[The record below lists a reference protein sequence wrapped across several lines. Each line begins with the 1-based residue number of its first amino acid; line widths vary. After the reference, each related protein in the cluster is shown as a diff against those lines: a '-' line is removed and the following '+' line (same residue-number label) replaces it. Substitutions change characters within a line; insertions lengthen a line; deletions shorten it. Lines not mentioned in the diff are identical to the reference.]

1 MNEKGKG
8 LWANIHDKR
17 KKGKKPAR
25 KGSKAYNKAKA
36 AADKLNNEELNH
48 IKTLESFVGEA
59 RAYKLKASE
68 FGQNTMS
75 APYAVKGENGTW
87 RVHSTYAI
95 DQVSGND
102 NKEERDVVF
111 FEVFPYSNN
120 IVIKIGGI
128 HNIGKTNASTY
139 GTNFATTVEEFKEDP
154 SGIAEEASKFLTD
167 ADHLKWLNKNAKS
180 EGQKIKWAMK
190 DDYSSVIEDLVNR
203 ALGIKESVNE
213 AVYIPSN
220 IEEFAKRRGALPLVK
235 KIARWAEKN
244 DKQIVGGTA
253 IGKNYD
259 TLILDLRHHGGEIR
273 VNLNTDKV
281 TLNDMSIKDPRSFKK
296 ALKESVINENTYLDA
311 SNEFVKELEKSKILA
326 NNINVVVGP
335 SQWGKPGE
343 LRFRDHV
350 TLRAVGIETEL
361 YVIPRGSFTD
371 FELYT
376 DTGYESG
383 REIKVG
389 DAKTIIKAMKRYVN
403 KMNESVINEAEK
415 YDLNFKIGDTVD
427 LLDDTWEIIST
438 MKPNKKFKDP
448 FTFQGEDMEQVP
460 VYPPSTNKKAEG
472 YKIVTVDGSPQYGFL
487 YQYTGTNGK
496 LYTKLAIVGVNE
508 SVNEGMDDVV
518 FVIDDG
524 NLDNKFLMTR
534 SLSRNLD
541 YQHDSG
547 DQYYVLPKRDFDR
560 LEDYADSHGYDT
572 DSIYVIDESEELNEF
587 HAGTEIGKWLADNG
601 VPLWAAISLIVGLY
615 VVPVV
620 SIFGS
625 NIFGL
630 NANSWKDLY
639 NDWKANRDF
648 RKLDAN
654 KVTELAEEFRKNIDS
669 LPGNKAKYFKSLIR
683 KLEKSVGSD
692 GEVDKRAAD
701 DVKTNIENYVKKNE
715 SVNEAKVKL
724 PKKIV
729 NHKDIPTWAGWV
741 AQHSDGEWTWYESY
755 PNVVNFK
762 DGGGAWKQEESEGSQ
777 IYTGVKTDPKNWK
790 EGPYRVRYDGDIVME
805 SVNEDN
811 RKHALLRVEPRNYE
825 AMIDK
830 LQDMNINHRRES
842 DTVIKIYTDRISSK
856 ALYDLTHDVYVD
868 KFVLKESVNEQHKT
882 VAIEDSILQG
892 IAEYL
897 ETTKGKL
904 FKVINYDKR
913 AAKDLSELAKH
924 LKPILDNWDE
934 YGKVEEKLTQTFGD
948 YLKDLGERLHDGR
961 MAALGTYVGGRDTLA
976 NRQTALHNLNL
987 FSNYI
992 KSLLKEYGKDKT
1004 KLTFMK
1010 ESRNVMTL
1018 ESFLNEELPTQEIDP
1033 NKFQNP
1039 YKSDKN
1045 FFKKGYKDDNVMDDV
1060 VKTRPVK
1067 IQASQLKPSQDAVY
1081 LGKAL
1086 GMAIGG
1092 VEGGNLEAVI
1102 SQDNRILDG
1111 HHRWAATIFNN
1122 PKARVGGVQAE
1133 LKIGDL
1139 VPVLRQAGDA
1149 LGNKRGLPPK
1159 GGDQNIFKATLDDV
1173 KDAIYDGKY
1182 MNPQFYNKD
1191 KAIAWFEEQG
1201 EKKIQSALNLL
1212 QRVGPPGG
1220 APPRADM
1227 PKIEPEQVQQVAKKL
1242 QGGAI
1247 DVRAPYVKE
1256 ELSHLT
1262 SLESFIDEKKPGPDP
1277 YMTNLS
1283 KDDEEDKEE
1292 QMKKQAAMD
1301 DDDPNAYK
1309 DMPGDKEARE
1319 KGDMEKSKH
1328 TSAYHKK
1335 FKKVKSLE
1343 EYSDNWAVIKEGYD
1357 VEAVAQNV
1365 VVALDTA
1372 AQFFPRYNPAEAE
1385 AEVKDV
1391 LKKYRKLQGKSIEK
1405 AAKDIRNSLEDRG
1418 LLSNDILQ
1426 MDVEIIIMDNLN
1438 ESNIHEN
1445 LNKSDVAYQ
1454 LAMDYSG
1461 NSKPKIVKLNKK
1473 EIHVKYGYKIPPE
1486 EPIKSILKIHPDI
1499 ELTHAGWSNTPS
1511 GGGIHKF
1518 KINESVVNE
1527 EKDQTNDKSKI
1538 DGEGIE
1544 TGLEKKAD
1552 ETGVPIGILRVIMRR
1567 GMAAWKSGHRPG
1579 TNSTQWGYARVNS
1592 FLTKGDGTWGK
1603 ADKDM
1608 AKEVR
1613 DGGHDKKL

>member
-1 MNEKGKG
+1 MEKDSILEEINEMRFTSAGVKELLSAFYTNWDRIGKAVKKELYFGDFKELMNFLKGGDQEEQDQLRDWIQDKG
-8 LWANIHDKR
+8 IQVMAF
-17 KKGKKPAR
+17 
-25 KGSKAYNKAKA
+25 
-36 AADKLNNEELNH
+36 
-48 IKTLESFVGEA
+48 ESLVNEA

-95 DQVSGND
+95 DQVSGN
-102 NKEERDVVF
+102 NNTEERDVVF

-128 HNIGKTNASTY
+128 HNIGRTNASTY
-139 GTNFATTVEEFKEDP
+139 GTNFATTVEEFEKDP
-154 SGIAEEASKFLTD
+154 TGIAKEASDFLTD
-167 ADHLKWLNKNAKS
+167 ANHLKWLNKNAKS
-180 EGQKIKWAMK
+180 EGQKIKWALK
-190 DDYSSVIEDLVNR
+190 DDYSPVIEDLVNR
-203 ALGIKESVNE
+203 ALGI
-213 AVYIPSN
+213 
-220 IEEFAKRRGALPLVK
+220 
-235 KIARWAEKN
+235 
-244 DKQIVGGTA
+244 
-253 IGKNYD
+253 
-259 TLILDLRHHGGEIR
+259 
-273 VNLNTDKV
+273 
-281 TLNDMSIKDPRSFKK
+281 
-296 ALKESVINENTYLDA
+296 KESVINENTYLDA

-326 NNINVVVGP
+326 DNIEVVVGP

-361 YVIPRGSFTD
+361 YVIPRGSFTQ

-383 REIKVG
+383 RDIKVG

-403 KMNESVINEAEK
+403 KMNESEELNEASEDAYALHRLANNVGQETAEEFLSNHNVDLELLAKAVQQKVINK
-415 YDLNFKIGDTVD
+415 YEIRDIVQGKAGASKVKNFIKDFVSESVITEG
-427 LLDDTWEIIST
+427 
-438 MKPNKKFKDP
+438 KFKKGQTVKYIVPGTSNKMKSGKITD
-448 FTFQGEDMEQVP
+448 FKSTRDEDF
-460 VYPPSTNKKAEG
+460 A
-472 YKIVTVDGSPQYGFL
+472 
-487 YQYTGTNGK
+487 
-496 LYTKLAIVGVNE
+496 
-508 SVNEGMDDVV
+508 
-518 FVIDDG
+518 VIDG
-524 NLDNKFLMTR
+524 KTISFSNI
-534 SLSRNLD
+534 S
-541 YQHDSG
+541 
-547 DQYYVLPKRDFDR
+547 
-560 LEDYADSHGYDT
+560 
-572 DSIYVIDESEELNEF
+572 ESEEL
-587 HAGTEIGKWLADNG
+587 
-601 VPLWAAISLIVGLY
+601 
-615 VVPVV
+615 
-620 SIFGS
+620 
-625 NIFGL
+625 
-630 NANSWKDLY
+630 
-639 NDWKANRDF
+639 
-648 RKLDAN
+648 
-654 KVTELAEEFRKNIDS
+654 
-669 LPGNKAKYFKSLIR
+669 
-683 KLEKSVGSD
+683 
-692 GEVDKRAAD
+692 
-701 DVKTNIENYVKKNE
+701 
-715 SVNEAKVKL
+715 NEAKVKL

-729 NHKDIPTWAGWV
+729 KHKDVPTWAEWV

-762 DGGGAWKQEESEGSQ
+762 DGGGAWKQEESEGYQ
-777 IYTGVKTDPKNWK
+777 IYTGVKTDPKDWK
-790 EGPYRVRYDGDIVME
+790 EGPYRVRYNGDIVME
-805 SVNEDN
+805 SVNE
-811 RKHALLRVEPRNYE
+811 E
-825 AMIDK
+825 
-830 LQDMNINHRRES
+830 
-842 DTVIKIYTDRISSK
+842 T
-856 ALYDLTHDVYVD
+856 
-868 KFVLKESVNEQHKT
+868 HKT

-913 AAKDLSELAKH
+913 AAKDLSDLAKH

-948 YLKDLGERLHDGR
+948 YLKDLDTRFEDGHKAAMGDNGGEQLE
-961 MAALGTYVGGRDTLA
+961 
-976 NRQTALHNLNL
+976 NRQTALHNLRL
-987 FSNYI
+987 FGNYI

-1010 ESRNVMTL
+1010 ESHVKTL
-1018 ESFLNEELPTQEIDP
+1018 ESFLNEELPTHEIDP
-1033 NKFQNP
+1033 NAFQNP

-1045 FFKKGYKDDNVMDDV
+1045 FFKRGYKDDEVMDDV

-1102 SQDNRILDG
+1102 SSDNRILDG

-1227 PKIEPEQVQQVAKKL
+1227 PKIEPEQVQQIAKKL

-1277 YMTNLS
+1277 YMTDLS

-1319 KGDMEKSKH
+1319 KGDMKKSKH

-1343 EYSDNWAVIKEGYD
+1343 EFANDWAVIKEGYNAD
-1357 VEAVAQNV
+1357 AVAQNV
-1365 VVALDTA
+1365 VVALDSA
-1372 AQFFPRYNPAEAE
+1372 AQFFPRYKPAEAE

-1391 LKKYRKLQGKSIEK
+1391 LKKYKKLQGKTAEK
-1405 AAKDIRNSLEDRG
+1405 AAKEIRNSLEDKG
-1418 LLSNDILQ
+1418 LLANDILPL
-1426 MDVEIIIMDNLN
+1426 DVEIIIMDNLN
-1438 ESNIHEN
+1438 ES
-1445 LNKSDVAYQ
+1445 
-1454 LAMDYSG
+1454 
-1461 NSKPKIVKLNKK
+1461 
-1473 EIHVKYGYKIPPE
+1473 
-1486 EPIKSILKIHPDI
+1486 
-1499 ELTHAGWSNTPS
+1499 
-1511 GGGIHKF
+1511 
-1518 KINESVVNE
+1518 VNE

-1544 TGLEKKAD
+1544 TGLKKKA
-1552 ETGVPIGILRVIMRR
+1552 EESGVPIGIIRVIMRR

-1613 DGGHDKKL
+1613 DGNHDKKL

>member
-1 MNEKGKG
+1 MKNKFINENTYLDASNDFVKELEKSKILADNIDVSVGPSQWGKPGELRFRDHVTLRAAGIETELYVIPRGSYTEFELYTDTGYDKGREVKVGDAKTIIKAMKRYVNKMNESMVDEASQDAYSLHILGDNLGQETAEEFLSNNNVDLKLLTKAIQQKTISKYELRDVVKGTAHKSKIKNFMKEFVKES
-8 LWANIHDKR
+8 NI
-17 KKGKKPAR
+17 
-25 KGSKAYNKAKA
+25 
-36 AADKLNNEELNH
+36 L
-48 IKTLESFVGEA
+48 TLESFVGEA

-75 APYAVKGENGTW
+75 APYEVKGENGTW

-102 NKEERDVVF
+102 NKDERDVVF

-128 HNIGKTNASTY
+128 HNIGRTNASTY
-139 GTNFATTVEEFKEDP
+139 GTNFATTVEEFNEDP
-154 SGIAEEASKFLTD
+154 SGIAKEASKFLTD
-167 ADHLKWLNKNAKS
+167 AIHLKWLNKNAKS
-180 EGQKIKWAMK
+180 EGQKIKWALK
-190 DDYSSVIEDLVNR
+190 DDYSSVIEDLVNKS
-203 ALGIKESVNE
+203 LGLS
-213 AVYIPSN
+213 
-220 IEEFAKRRGALPLVK
+220 
-235 KIARWAEKN
+235 
-244 DKQIVGGTA
+244 
-253 IGKNYD
+253 
-259 TLILDLRHHGGEIR
+259 
-273 VNLNTDKV
+273 
-281 TLNDMSIKDPRSFKK
+281 
-296 ALKESVINENTYLDA
+296 ESVITEGKFKKGQTVKYIVPGT
-311 SNEFVKELEKSKILA
+311 SNKMKSGKI
-326 NNINVVVGP
+326 
-335 SQWGKPGE
+335 
-343 LRFRDHV
+343 
-350 TLRAVGIETEL
+350 
-361 YVIPRGSFTD
+361 TD
-371 FELYT
+371 FKSTRDE
-376 DTGYESG
+376 DFAVIDG
-383 REIKVG
+383 
-389 DAKTIIKAMKRYVN
+389 KTISFSN
-403 KMNESVINEAEK
+403 
-415 YDLNFKIGDTVD
+415 
-427 LLDDTWEIIST
+427 IS
-438 MKPNKKFKDP
+438 
-448 FTFQGEDMEQVP
+448 
-460 VYPPSTNKKAEG
+460 
-472 YKIVTVDGSPQYGFL
+472 
-487 YQYTGTNGK
+487 
-496 LYTKLAIVGVNE
+496 E
-508 SVNEGMDDVV
+508 SVNEGTDDVV
-518 FVIDDG
+518 FTIDDG

-560 LEDYADSHGYDT
+560 LEDYADSHGYDA
-572 DSIYVIDESEELNEF
+572 DSIYVIEESVNEAEKYDLNF
-587 HAGTEIGKWLADNG
+587 KIGDTVDLLDDKWEIIDDMKPNKKFKDPFTFQGKDLKQ
-601 VPLWAAISLIVGLY
+601 
-615 VVPVV
+615 VPVYPPSTNKKAEGYKIKTV
-620 SIFGS
+620 DGS
-625 NIFGL
+625 PQYGF
-630 NANSWKDLY
+630 LY
-639 NDWKANRDF
+639 QYTGTNG
-648 RKLDAN
+648 KLYT
-654 KVTELAEEFRKNIDS
+654 KLAT
-669 LPGNKAKYFKSLIR
+669 
-683 KLEKSVGSD
+683 VG
-692 GEVDKRAAD
+692 V
-701 DVKTNIENYVKKNE
+701 NE

-724 PKKIV
+724 PKGILK
-729 NHKDIPTWAGWV
+729 HKDIPTWAEWV

-762 DGGGAWKQEESEGSQ
+762 DGGGAWKQEYPDGYQ

-805 SVNEDN
+805 SVNE
-811 RKHALLRVEPRNYE
+811 E
-825 AMIDK
+825 I
-830 LQDMNINHRRES
+830 
-842 DTVIKIYTDRISSK
+842 
-856 ALYDLTHDVYVD
+856 
-868 KFVLKESVNEQHKT
+868 HKT
-882 VAIEDSILQG
+882 IAIEDSILQG

-913 AAKDLSELAKH
+913 AARDLSELAKH

-948 YLKDLGERLHDGR
+948 YLKDLDTRFEDGHKAAMGDNGGEQLE
-961 MAALGTYVGGRDTLA
+961 
-976 NRQTALHNLNL
+976 NRQTALHNLRL
-987 FSNYI
+987 FGNYI

-1010 ESRNVMTL
+1010 ESRHVLTL
-1018 ESFLNEELPTQEIDP
+1018 ESFVNEGKVDWNIIAKEVANRLKKGSWPWAIKNGVENITTENIGSVLISGGYTTTSGVEKNIGGVIDKVLALVKESFLNEELPTHEIDP

-1045 FFKKGYKDDNVMDDV
+1045 FFKRGYKDDEVMDDV

-1102 SQDNRILDG
+1102 SSDNRILDG

-1227 PKIEPEQVQQVAKKL
+1227 PKIEPEQVQQIAKKL

-1277 YMTNLS
+1277 YMTDLS

-1319 KGDMEKSKH
+1319 KGDMKKSKH

-1343 EYSDNWAVIKEGYD
+1343 EFANDWAVIKEGYNAD
-1357 VEAVAQNV
+1357 AVAQNV
-1365 VVALDTA
+1365 VVALDSA
-1372 AQFFPRYNPAEAE
+1372 AQFFPRYQPAEAE

-1391 LKKYRKLQGKSIEK
+1391 LKKYKKLQGKNAEK
-1405 AAKDIRNSLEDRG
+1405 AAKEIRNSLEDRG
-1418 LLSNDILQ
+1418 LLANDILPL
-1426 MDVEIIIMDNLN
+1426 DVEIIIIDNLN
-1438 ESNIHEN
+1438 ES
-1445 LNKSDVAYQ
+1445 
-1454 LAMDYSG
+1454 
-1461 NSKPKIVKLNKK
+1461 
-1473 EIHVKYGYKIPPE
+1473 
-1486 EPIKSILKIHPDI
+1486 
-1499 ELTHAGWSNTPS
+1499 
-1511 GGGIHKF
+1511 
-1518 KINESVVNE
+1518 VNE

-1544 TGLEKKAD
+1544 TGLKKKA
-1552 ETGVPIGILRVIMRR
+1552 EESGVPIGIIRVIMRR

-1613 DGGHDKKL
+1613 DGNHDKKL

>member
-1 MNEKGKG
+1 MRTESLDEKGKG

-25 KGSKAYNKAKA
+25 KGSKAYKKAKA

-48 IKTLESFVGEA
+48 IKTLESFVSEA
-59 RAYKLKASE
+59 FRYDM
-68 FGQNTMS
+68 N
-75 APYAVKGENGTW
+75 
-87 RVHSTYAI
+87 
-95 DQVSGND
+95 
-102 NKEERDVVF
+102 
-111 FEVFPYSNN
+111 FE
-120 IVIKIGGI
+120 
-128 HNIGKTNASTY
+128 
-139 GTNFATTVEEFKEDP
+139 
-154 SGIAEEASKFLTD
+154 
-167 ADHLKWLNKNAKS
+167 
-180 EGQKIKWAMK
+180 
-190 DDYSSVIEDLVNR
+190 
-203 ALGIKESVNE
+203 
-213 AVYIPSN
+213 
-220 IEEFAKRRGALPLVK
+220 
-235 KIARWAEKN
+235 
-244 DKQIVGGTA
+244 
-253 IGKNYD
+253 
-259 TLILDLRHHGGEIR
+259 
-273 VNLNTDKV
+273 
-281 TLNDMSIKDPRSFKK
+281 
-296 ALKESVINENTYLDA
+296 
-311 SNEFVKELEKSKILA
+311 
-326 NNINVVVGP
+326 
-335 SQWGKPGE
+335 
-343 LRFRDHV
+343 
-350 TLRAVGIETEL
+350 
-361 YVIPRGSFTD
+361 
-371 FELYT
+371 
-376 DTGYESG
+376 
-383 REIKVG
+383 
-389 DAKTIIKAMKRYVN
+389 
-403 KMNESVINEAEK
+403 
-415 YDLNFKIGDTVD
+415 IGDTVD

-448 FTFQGEDMEQVP
+448 FTFQGEDMEMVP

-472 YKIVTVDGSPQYGFL
+472 YKVRTVETRGYTPQYGFL
-487 YQYTGTNGK
+487 YQYVGTNKK

-508 SVNEGMDDVV
+508 SVNEGYHTFQGEMARDLKEKGVKLKKGDKVNLEIQPNNYVIYGPNRKQVVLDKRDFEGKIDQYVIYESVNEGRDDVV

-560 LEDYADSHGYDT
+560 LEDYADSHGYDSE
-572 DSIYVIDESEELNEF
+572 SIYVIDESEELNEF

-601 VPLWAAISLIVGLY
+601 VPLWAAISLIIGIY

-654 KVTELAEEFRKNIDS
+654 KVTELAKEFRKNIDS
-669 LPGNKAKYFKSLIR
+669 LPANKAKYFKSLIR

-715 SVNEAKVKL
+715 SVNEAKMPDKYIGNDE
-724 PKKIV
+724 IV
-729 NHKDIPTWAGWV
+729 YLKTKEDSKGAHYNLYYKGHDIEA
-741 AQHSDGEWTWYESY
+741 
-755 PNVVNFK
+755 
-762 DGGGAWKQEESEGSQ
+762 GGARFGSE
-777 IYTGVKTDPKNWK
+777 K
-790 EGPYRVRYDGDIVME
+790 ELEDFAANYILSNQWYKKLRY
-805 SVNEDN
+805 
-811 RKHALLRVEPRNYE
+811 
-825 AMIDK
+825 
-830 LQDMNINHRRES
+830 
-842 DTVIKIYTDRISSK
+842 
-856 ALYDLTHDVYVD
+856 
-868 KFVLKESVNEQHKT
+868 
-882 VAIEDSILQG
+882 EDSIPL
-892 IAEYL
+892 
-897 ETTKGKL
+897 
-904 FKVINYDKR
+904 
-913 AAKDLSELAKH
+913 
-924 LKPILDNWDE
+924 P
-934 YGKVEEKLTQTFGD
+934 
-948 YLKDLGERLHDGR
+948 
-961 MAALGTYVGGRDTLA
+961 
-976 NRQTALHNLNL
+976 
-987 FSNYI
+987 
-992 KSLLKEYGKDKT
+992 
-1004 KLTFMK
+1004 

-1033 NKFQNP
+1033 NAFQNP
-1039 YKSDKN
+1039 YKTDKN
-1045 FFKKGYKDDNVMDDV
+1045 FFKKGYKDENVMDDV
-1060 VKTRPVK
+1060 VKTKPVK

-1173 KDAIYDGKY
+1173 KDAVYDGKY
-1182 MNPQFYNKD
+1182 MNPQFYNRD
-1191 KAIAWFEEQG
+1191 KAVAWFEEKG
-1201 EKKIQSALNLL
+1201 EKKIQTALNLL
-1212 QRVGPPGG
+1212 QRVGPPAG

-1256 ELSHLT
+1256 ELNHLT

-1319 KGDMEKSKH
+1319 KGDMKKSKH

-1343 EYSDNWAVIKEGYD
+1343 EFSDNWAVIKEGYNVD
-1357 VEAVAQNV
+1357 AVSQNV
-1365 VVALDTA
+1365 VVALDSA

-1391 LKKYRKLQGKSIEK
+1391 LKKYRKLQGKNIEK
-1405 AAKDIRNSLEDRG
+1405 AAKDIRNSLEDSG
-1418 LLSNDILQ
+1418 LLANDILP

-1438 ESNIHEN
+1438 ESKVYEN

-1473 EIHVKYGYKIPPE
+1473 EIHIKYGYKFPHE
-1486 EPIKSILKIHPDI
+1486 ESIKSILKVHPDI
-1499 ELTHAGWSNTPS
+1499 ELTHAGWSNSPS

-1518 KINESVVNE
+1518 KINESTINENTYLDASNEFVKELEKSKILASNIEVVVGPSQWGKPGELRFRDHVTLRAVGIETELYVIPRGSFTEFELYTDIGYEKGREIKIGDAKTIINAMKRYVNKMNESLVNEEKDNLYLQLHRKYAEQIKGLKAKKIKKLTDLVSVQRWSMEDREDYFDMAKNKKKELSAEYDEERRLFKKYMAKDYSVMLPKGTESLRESINEGEISDTFDLILDTINKYKKIKPVKPYFNADRRMALKSKGLENLEDIRDHLDKTLKDFTVTSISKGDNYPSQESFRVINKNRKIYSIAMDLEEPGEFDITYSDLNESVNE

-1544 TGLEKKAD
+1544 TGLKKKAD

>member
-1 MNEKGKG
+1 MEKDSILEEINEMRFTSAGVKELLSAFYTNWDRIGKAVKKELYFGDFKELMNFLKGGDQEEQDELRDWIQDKG
-8 LWANIHDKR
+8 IQVMAFESLV
-17 KKGKKPAR
+17 
-25 KGSKAYNKAKA
+25 
-36 AADKLNNEELNH
+36 NEA
-48 IKTLESFVGEA
+48 S
-59 RAYKLKASE
+59 AYKLKASE

-95 DQVSGND
+95 DQVSGN
-102 NKEERDVVF
+102 NNTEERDVVF

-154 SGIAEEASKFLTD
+154 TGIAKEASDFLTD
-167 ADHLKWLNKNAKS
+167 ANHLKWLNKNAKS
-180 EGQKIKWAMK
+180 EGQKIKWALK
-190 DDYSSVIEDLVNR
+190 DDYSPVIEDLVNR
-203 ALGIKESVNE
+203 ALGLKESVNE
-213 AVYIPSN
+213 DSN
-220 IEEFAKRRGALPLVK
+220 FDYHIDAIKKSEDYLALNGMESVGEIKRL
-235 KIARWAEKN
+235 
-244 DKQIVGGTA
+244 VGG
-253 IGKNYD
+253 YLSD
-259 TLILDLRHHGGEIR
+259 REIR
-273 VNLNTDKV
+273 PDDEKLITS
-281 TLNDMSIKDPRSFKK
+281 LEFFKNRLGEK
-296 ALKESVINENTYLDA
+296 PNPKSTKLGKYLLKNKLAESVNEEA
-311 SNEFVKELEKSKILA
+311 SPYELSAEAFTAELEKASFMSP
-326 NNINVVVGP
+326 NIEVVVGP
-335 SQWGKPGE
+335 SRWARPGE

-350 TLRAVGIETEL
+350 TLRTVGNLMEL
-361 YVIPRGSFTD
+361 YIIPLGGNND
-371 FELYT
+371 YELYT
-376 DTGYESG
+376 DKSYKTG

-403 KMNESVINEAEK
+403 KMNESLDEGMSKSAIKKAIKVIDRQIDTETGGDGEPLDNETLQALEQERERLLAMNESVNEASEDAYALHRLANNVGQETAEEFLSNHNVDLELLAKAVQQKVINK
-415 YDLNFKIGDTVD
+415 YEIRDIVQGKAGASKVKNFI
-427 LLDDTWEIIST
+427 
-438 MKPNKKFKDP
+438 KD
-448 FTFQGEDMEQVP
+448 F
-460 VYPPSTNKKAEG
+460 
-472 YKIVTVDGSPQYGFL
+472 
-487 YQYTGTNGK
+487 
-496 LYTKLAIVGVNE
+496 VNE
-508 SVNEGMDDVV
+508 SVNEARVKG
-518 FVIDDG
+518 
-524 NLDNKFLMTR
+524 
-534 SLSRNLD
+534 
-541 YQHDSG
+541 Q
-547 DQYYVLPKRDFDR
+547 P
-560 LEDYADSHGYDT
+560 
-572 DSIYVIDESEELNEF
+572 
-587 HAGTEIGKWLADNG
+587 
-601 VPLWAAISLIVGLY
+601 
-615 VVPVV
+615 
-620 SIFGS
+620 
-625 NIFGL
+625 
-630 NANSWKDLY
+630 
-639 NDWKANRDF
+639 
-648 RKLDAN
+648 
-654 KVTELAEEFRKNIDS
+654 S
-669 LPGNKAKYFKSLIR
+669 LPR
-683 KLEKSVGSD
+683 KILK
-692 GEVDKRAAD
+692 
-701 DVKTNIENYVKKNE
+701 
-715 SVNEAKVKL
+715 
-724 PKKIV
+724 
-729 NHKDIPTWAGWV
+729 HKDIPTWAEWV

-762 DGGGAWKQEESEGSQ
+762 DGGGAWNQELSDGMQ
-777 IYTGVKTDPKNWK
+777 IYTGVKTDPKDWK

-805 SVNEDN
+805 SVNEGKKQPTDTTIKPHMSQYSVSDDPFDVAKKIGKEYGWSEKQIEKAEILI
-811 RKHALLRVEPRNYE
+811 RKKY
-825 AMIDK
+825 
-830 LQDMNINHRRES
+830 
-842 DTVIKIYTDRISSK
+842 IKESSK
-856 ALYDLTHDVYVD
+856 NVKTL
-868 KFVLKESVNEQHKT
+868 ESFLNEEIHKT
-882 VAIEDSILQG
+882 IAIEDSILQG

-913 AAKDLSELAKH
+913 AAKDLSDLAKH

-948 YLKDLGERLHDGR
+948 YLKDLDTRFEDGHKAAMGDNGGEQLE
-961 MAALGTYVGGRDTLA
+961 
-976 NRQTALHNLNL
+976 NRQTALHNLRL
-987 FSNYI
+987 FGNYI

-1010 ESRNVMTL
+1010 ESHVKAL
-1018 ESFLNEELPTQEIDP
+1018 ESFLNEELPTHEIDP
-1033 NKFQNP
+1033 NAFQNP

-1045 FFKKGYKDDNVMDDV
+1045 FFKRGYKDDEVMDDV
-1060 VKTRPVK
+1060 VKTKPVK

-1227 PKIEPEQVQQVAKKL
+1227 PKIEPEQVQQIAKKL

-1256 ELSHLT
+1256 ELNHLT

-1277 YMTNLS
+1277 YMTDLS

-1319 KGDMEKSKH
+1319 KGDMKKSKH

-1343 EYSDNWAVIKEGYD
+1343 EFANDWAVIKEGYNVD
-1357 VEAVAQNV
+1357 AVAQNV
-1365 VVALDTA
+1365 VVALDSA
-1372 AQFFPRYNPAEAE
+1372 AQFFPRYKPAEAE

-1391 LKKYRKLQGKSIEK
+1391 LKKYKKLQGKNAEK
-1405 AAKDIRNSLEDRG
+1405 AAKEIRNSLEDKG
-1418 LLSNDILQ
+1418 LLANDILQ
-1426 MDVEIIIMDNLN
+1426 LDVEIIIMDNLN
-1438 ESNIHEN
+1438 ESVNEGKYYPSTQIG
-1445 LNKSDVAYQ
+1445 SVT
-1454 LAMDYSG
+1454 
-1461 NSKPKIVKLNKK
+1461 NKK
-1473 EIHVKYGYKIPPE
+1473 DMHIFYNDPFIQKMYKQNRISTQE
-1486 EPIKSILKIHPDI
+1486 LDTSYKDEWLIFIDKKDKEVITFLKKNYPGHLQIDSYLAKQLP
-1499 ELTHAGWSNTPS
+1499 
-1511 GGGIHKF
+1511 
-1518 KINESVVNE
+1518 ESVVNE

-1544 TGLEKKAD
+1544 TGLKKKAD

>member
-1 MNEKGKG
+1 MKNKFINENTYLDASNDFVKELEKSKILADNIDVLVGPSQWGKPGELRFRDHVTLRAAGVETELYVIPRGSYTEFELYTDTGYDKGIEVKVGDSKTIIKAMKRYVNKMNESE
-8 LWANIHDKR
+8 N
-17 KKGKKPAR
+17 
-25 KGSKAYNKAKA
+25 
-36 AADKLNNEELNH
+36 
-48 IKTLESFVGEA
+48 FVGEA

-68 FGQNTMS
+68 FGGDTMS

-95 DQVSGND
+95 DQVSGN
-102 NKEERDVVF
+102 NNPEERDVVF
-111 FEVFPYSNN
+111 FESMPMGDN
-120 IVIKIGGI
+120 IYIKIGGI
-128 HNIGKTNASTY
+128 NNLKRSNGSTY
-139 GTNFATTVEEFKEDP
+139 GKNFATTVEEWKKDP
-154 SGIAEEASKFLTD
+154 SGIAKQASDFLTD

-180 EGQKIKWAMK
+180 EGQKIKWALK

-203 ALGIKESVNE
+203 SLGLKESVNE
-213 AVYIPSN
+213 
-220 IEEFAKRRGALPLVK
+220 
-235 KIARWAEKN
+235 
-244 DKQIVGGTA
+244 
-253 IGKNYD
+253 
-259 TLILDLRHHGGEIR
+259 
-273 VNLNTDKV
+273 
-281 TLNDMSIKDPRSFKK
+281 
-296 ALKESVINENTYLDA
+296 
-311 SNEFVKELEKSKILA
+311 
-326 NNINVVVGP
+326 
-335 SQWGKPGE
+335 
-343 LRFRDHV
+343 
-350 TLRAVGIETEL
+350 
-361 YVIPRGSFTD
+361 GS
-371 FELYT
+371 
-376 DTGYESG
+376 
-383 REIKVG
+383 
-389 DAKTIIKAMKRYVN
+389 
-403 KMNESVINEAEK
+403 
-415 YDLNFKIGDTVD
+415 
-427 LLDDTWEIIST
+427 
-438 MKPNKKFKDP
+438 
-448 FTFQGEDMEQVP
+448 
-460 VYPPSTNKKAEG
+460 
-472 YKIVTVDGSPQYGFL
+472 
-487 YQYTGTNGK
+487 
-496 LYTKLAIVGVNE
+496 
-508 SVNEGMDDVV
+508 DDVV

-572 DSIYVIDESEELNEF
+572 DSIYVIE
-587 HAGTEIGKWLADNG
+587 
-601 VPLWAAISLIVGLY
+601 
-615 VVPVV
+615 
-620 SIFGS
+620 
-625 NIFGL
+625 
-630 NANSWKDLY
+630 
-639 NDWKANRDF
+639 
-648 RKLDAN
+648 
-654 KVTELAEEFRKNIDS
+654 
-669 LPGNKAKYFKSLIR
+669 
-683 KLEKSVGSD
+683 
-692 GEVDKRAAD
+692 
-701 DVKTNIENYVKKNE
+701 E
-715 SVNEAKVKL
+715 SVNEASQDAYSLHRLGDNLGQDTAEEFLSKHNVDLKLLTKAIQQKTISKYELRDVVKGTASGFKIKNFMKEFVKESVNEGKVKL

-729 NHKDIPTWAGWV
+729 NHKDIPTWAEWV

-755 PNVVNFK
+755 PFVVNFK
-762 DGGGAWKQEESEGSQ
+762 DGGGAWKQEFRDGYQ
-777 IYTGVKTDPKNWK
+777 VYTGVKTDPKNWK
-790 EGPYRVRYDGDIVME
+790 EGPYRVRYDGDIVIE
-805 SVNEDN
+805 SSVNE
-811 RKHALLRVEPRNYE
+811 E
-825 AMIDK
+825 
-830 LQDMNINHRRES
+830 
-842 DTVIKIYTDRISSK
+842 T
-856 ALYDLTHDVYVD
+856 
-868 KFVLKESVNEQHKT
+868 HKT

-913 AAKDLSELAKH
+913 AAKDLSDLAKH

-1010 ESRNVMTL
+1010 ESRHVLTL
-1018 ESFLNEELPTQEIDP
+1018 ESFVNEGKVDWNIIAKEVANRLKKGSWPWAIKNGVENITTENIGSVLISGGYTTTSGVEKNIGGVIDKVLALVKESFVNEELPTQEIDP
-1033 NKFQNP
+1033 NAFQNP

-1045 FFKKGYKDDNVMDDV
+1045 FFKRGYKDDNVMDDV
-1060 VKTRPVK
+1060 VKTKPVK

-1092 VEGGNLEAVI
+1092 VEGGDLGAVI

-1201 EKKIQSALNLL
+1201 EKKIQGALNLL

-1227 PKIEPEQVQQVAKKL
+1227 PKIEPEQVQQIAKKL

-1256 ELSHLT
+1256 ELNHLT

-1319 KGDMEKSKH
+1319 KGDMKKSKH

-1343 EYSDNWAVIKEGYD
+1343 EFASDWAVIKEGYNAD
-1357 VEAVAQNV
+1357 AVAQNV
-1365 VVALDTA
+1365 VVALDSA
-1372 AQFFPRYNPAEAE
+1372 AQFFPRYQPTEAE

-1391 LKKYRKLQGKSIEK
+1391 LKKYKKLQGKNAEK
-1405 AAKDIRNSLEDRG
+1405 AAKDIRNALEDRG
-1418 LLSNDILQ
+1418 LLANDILPL
-1426 MDVEIIIMDNLN
+1426 DVEIIIMDNLN
-1438 ESNIHEN
+1438 ESVVTEG
-1445 LNKSDVAYQ
+1445 NKVDIESLSVGNTYKDSKGYPVKIVDIGGQ
-1454 LAMDYSG
+1454 G
-1461 NSKPKIVKLNKK
+1461 NSWKITIEDQHGK
-1473 EIHVKYGYKIPPE
+1473 EKI
-1486 EPIKSILKIHPDI
+1486 IRTSLRKGVNLY
-1499 ELTHAGWSNTPS
+1499 
-1511 GGGIHKF
+1511 
-1518 KINESVVNE
+1518 ESVVNE

-1544 TGLEKKAD
+1544 TGLKKKAE

>member
-1 MNEKGKG
+1 MGKDSILEEINEMRFTSAGVKELLSAFYTNWDRIGKAVKKELYFGDFKELMNFLKGGDQEEQDELRDWIQDKG
-8 LWANIHDKR
+8 IQVMAF
-17 KKGKKPAR
+17 
-25 KGSKAYNKAKA
+25 
-36 AADKLNNEELNH
+36 
-48 IKTLESFVGEA
+48 ESLVNEA

-95 DQVSGND
+95 DQVSGN
-102 NKEERDVVF
+102 NNTEERDVVF

-128 HNIGKTNASTY
+128 HNIGRTNASTY

-154 SGIAEEASKFLTD
+154 SGIAKEASDFLTD
-167 ADHLKWLNKNAKS
+167 DNHLKWLNKNARS
-180 EGQKIKWAMK
+180 EGQKIKWALK
-190 DDYSSVIEDLVNR
+190 DDYSPVIEDLVNR
-203 ALGIKESVNE
+203 ALG
-213 AVYIPSN
+213 
-220 IEEFAKRRGALPLVK
+220 
-235 KIARWAEKN
+235 
-244 DKQIVGGTA
+244 
-253 IGKNYD
+253 
-259 TLILDLRHHGGEIR
+259 
-273 VNLNTDKV
+273 
-281 TLNDMSIKDPRSFKK
+281 
-296 ALKESVINENTYLDA
+296 LKESVINENEYLDK

-326 NNINVVVGP
+326 DNIEVVVGP
-335 SQWGKPGE
+335 SRWGKPGE

-361 YVIPRGSFTD
+361 YVIPRGSVTQY

-383 REIKVG
+383 RDIKVG

-403 KMNESVINEAEK
+403 KMNESVNERFNSSEFDAAHVVLGAVEEYLGDYENLETYKRFEK
-415 YDLNFKIGDTVD
+415 MSRGKDVAKKKR
-427 LLDDTWEIIST
+427 IIADVLMNVEDSYYGS
-438 MKPNKKFKDP
+438 MKLSKALYKLKSKKEELTTYVAD
-448 FTFQGEDMEQVP
+448 
-460 VYPPSTNKKAEG
+460 
-472 YKIVTVDGSPQYGFL
+472 
-487 YQYTGTNGK
+487 K
-496 LYTKLAIVGVNE
+496 LGRAFE
-508 SVNEGMDDVV
+508 SVNE
-518 FVIDDG
+518 
-524 NLDNKFLMTR
+524 
-534 SLSRNLD
+534 S
-541 YQHDSG
+541 
-547 DQYYVLPKRDFDR
+547 
-560 LEDYADSHGYDT
+560 
-572 DSIYVIDESEELNEF
+572 IDE
-587 HAGTEIGKWLADNG
+587 ARVIGQ
-601 VPLWAAISLIVGLY
+601 PLL
-615 VVPVV
+615 P
-620 SIFGS
+620 
-625 NIFGL
+625 
-630 NANSWKDLY
+630 
-639 NDWKANRDF
+639 
-648 RKLDAN
+648 RKIL
-654 KVTELAEEFRKNIDS
+654 K
-669 LPGNKAKYFKSLIR
+669 
-683 KLEKSVGSD
+683 
-692 GEVDKRAAD
+692 
-701 DVKTNIENYVKKNE
+701 
-715 SVNEAKVKL
+715 
-724 PKKIV
+724 
-729 NHKDIPTWAGWV
+729 HKDIPTWAEWV
-741 AQHSDGEWTWYESY
+741 AQHSDGEWNWYESY

-762 DGGGAWKQEESEGSQ
+762 DGGGAWKQELSDGMQ
-777 IYTGVKTDPKNWK
+777 IYTGVKTSPKDWK
-790 EGPYRVRYDGDIVME
+790 EGPYRVRYNGDIVME
-805 SVNEDN
+805 SVNEAKKNKIIVWTDN
-811 RKHALLRVEPRNYE
+811 KKKQT
-825 AMIDK
+825 IDLDAAQ
-830 LQDMNINHRRES
+830 LQRAVSSGHDNDFNQNIDSIKYQLDGGDKKGTTKIDRYSGGGS
-842 DTVIKIYTDRISSK
+842 DTVYWE
-856 ALYDLTHDVYVD
+856 
-868 KFVLKESVNEQHKT
+868 LKESVNEKKQLPKEISKHKDIPSWAKYVAQQSDGEWTWYEETPTITKWKGGGAWKQDGNQTYTGVKTDGKDWDKMPTYYYVKGGKITESVNKETHKT

-913 AAKDLSELAKH
+913 AARDLSDLAKH

-948 YLKDLGERLHDGR
+948 YLKDLGERFYDGR
-961 MAALGTYVGGRDTLA
+961 MAALGTYVGGRDTLE

-987 FSNYI
+987 FGNYI

-1010 ESRNVMTL
+1010 ESRNVKTL
-1018 ESFLNEELPTQEIDP
+1018 ESFLNEELPTHEIDP
-1033 NKFQNP
+1033 NAFQNP
-1039 YKSDKN
+1039 YKSDKS

-1227 PKIEPEQVQQVAKKL
+1227 PKIEPEQVQQIAKKL

-1256 ELSHLT
+1256 ELNHLT

-1283 KDDEEDKEE
+1283 KEDEEDKEE

-1319 KGDMEKSKH
+1319 KGDMKKSKH

-1343 EYSDNWAVIKEGYD
+1343 EFANDWAVIKEGYNAD
-1357 VEAVAQNV
+1357 AVAQNV
-1365 VVALDTA
+1365 VVALDSA
-1372 AQFFPRYNPAEAE
+1372 AQFFPRYKPAEAE

-1391 LKKYRKLQGKSIEK
+1391 LKKYKKLQGKNAEK

-1418 LLSNDILQ
+1418 LLANDILPL
-1426 MDVEIIIMDNLN
+1426 DVEIIIMDNLN

-1473 EIHVKYGYKIPPE
+1473 EIHIKYGYKFPHE
-1486 EPIKSILKIHPDI
+1486 ESIKSILKIHPDI

-1518 KINESVVNE
+1518 KINESVNEGKYYPSTQIGSVTNQKDMHIFDNDPFIQKMYKQQRIQVDELDTSYSDEWQIFIDKKDKEVITFLKKNYPGHLQIDSYLAKQLAESVVNE

-1544 TGLEKKAD
+1544 TGLKKKAD

>member
-1 MNEKGKG
+1 MKNKFINENTYLDASNDFVKELEKSKILADNIDVLVGPSQWGKPGELRFRDHVTLRAAGVETELYVIPRGSYTEFELYTDTGYDKGIEVKVGDSKTIIKAMKRYVNKMNESE
-8 LWANIHDKR
+8 N
-17 KKGKKPAR
+17 
-25 KGSKAYNKAKA
+25 
-36 AADKLNNEELNH
+36 
-48 IKTLESFVGEA
+48 FVGEA

-68 FGQNTMS
+68 FGGDTMS

-95 DQVSGND
+95 DQVSGN
-102 NKEERDVVF
+102 NNPEERDVVF
-111 FEVFPYSNN
+111 FESMPMGDN
-120 IVIKIGGI
+120 IYIKIGGI
-128 HNIGKTNASTY
+128 NNIKRSNASTY
-139 GTNFATTVEEFKEDP
+139 GKNFATTVEEWKKDP
-154 SGIAEEASKFLTD
+154 SGIAKQASDFLTD

-180 EGQKIKWAMK
+180 EGQKIKWALK
-190 DDYSSVIEDLVNR
+190 DDYSTVIEDLVNR
-203 ALGIKESVNE
+203 ALGIK
-213 AVYIPSN
+213 
-220 IEEFAKRRGALPLVK
+220 
-235 KIARWAEKN
+235 
-244 DKQIVGGTA
+244 
-253 IGKNYD
+253 
-259 TLILDLRHHGGEIR
+259 
-273 VNLNTDKV
+273 
-281 TLNDMSIKDPRSFKK
+281 
-296 ALKESVINENTYLDA
+296 
-311 SNEFVKELEKSKILA
+311 
-326 NNINVVVGP
+326 
-335 SQWGKPGE
+335 
-343 LRFRDHV
+343 
-350 TLRAVGIETEL
+350 
-361 YVIPRGSFTD
+361 
-371 FELYT
+371 
-376 DTGYESG
+376 
-383 REIKVG
+383 
-389 DAKTIIKAMKRYVN
+389 
-403 KMNESVINEAEK
+403 ESVINEAEK

-487 YQYTGTNGK
+487 YQYTGTSGK

-572 DSIYVIDESEELNEF
+572 DSIYVIE
-587 HAGTEIGKWLADNG
+587 
-601 VPLWAAISLIVGLY
+601 
-615 VVPVV
+615 
-620 SIFGS
+620 
-625 NIFGL
+625 
-630 NANSWKDLY
+630 
-639 NDWKANRDF
+639 
-648 RKLDAN
+648 
-654 KVTELAEEFRKNIDS
+654 
-669 LPGNKAKYFKSLIR
+669 
-683 KLEKSVGSD
+683 
-692 GEVDKRAAD
+692 
-701 DVKTNIENYVKKNE
+701 E
-715 SVNEAKVKL
+715 SVNEASQDAYSLHRLGDNLGQDTAEEFLSKHNVDLKLLTKAIQQKTISKYELRDVVKGTASGFKIKNFMKEFVKESVNEGKVKL

-729 NHKDIPTWAGWV
+729 NHKDIPTWAEWV

-755 PNVVNFK
+755 PFVVNFK
-762 DGGGAWKQEESEGSQ
+762 DGGGAWKQEFRDGYQ
-777 IYTGVKTDPKNWK
+777 VYTGVKTDPKNWK
-790 EGPYRVRYDGDIVME
+790 EGPYRVRYDGDIVIE
-805 SVNEDN
+805 SSVNE
-811 RKHALLRVEPRNYE
+811 E
-825 AMIDK
+825 
-830 LQDMNINHRRES
+830 
-842 DTVIKIYTDRISSK
+842 T
-856 ALYDLTHDVYVD
+856 
-868 KFVLKESVNEQHKT
+868 HKT

-913 AAKDLSELAKH
+913 AAKDLSDLAKH

-948 YLKDLGERLHDGR
+948 YLKDLDTRFEDGHKAAMGDNGGEQLE
-961 MAALGTYVGGRDTLA
+961 
-976 NRQTALHNLNL
+976 NRQTALHNLRL
-987 FSNYI
+987 FGNYI

-1010 ESRNVMTL
+1010 ESRHVLTL
-1018 ESFLNEELPTQEIDP
+1018 ESFVNEGKVDWNIIAKEVANRLKKGSWPWAIKNGVENITTENIGSVLISGGYTTTSGVEKNIGGVIDKVLALVKESFVNEELPTQEIDP
-1033 NKFQNP
+1033 NAFQNP

-1045 FFKKGYKDDNVMDDV
+1045 FFKRGYKDDNVMDDV
-1060 VKTRPVK
+1060 VKTKPVK

-1092 VEGGNLEAVI
+1092 VEGGDLGAVI

-1149 LGNKRGLPPK
+1149 LGNKRGLAPK

-1256 ELSHLT
+1256 ELNHLT
-1262 SLESFIDEKKPGPDP
+1262 SLENFIDEKKPGPDP

-1319 KGDMEKSKH
+1319 KGDMKKSKH

-1343 EYSDNWAVIKEGYD
+1343 EFASDWAVIKEGYNVD
-1357 VEAVAQNV
+1357 AVAQNV
-1365 VVALDTA
+1365 VVALDSA
-1372 AQFFPRYNPAEAE
+1372 AQFFPRYQPTEAE

-1391 LKKYRKLQGKSIEK
+1391 LKKYKKLQGKNAEK
-1405 AAKDIRNSLEDRG
+1405 AAKDIRNALEDRG
-1418 LLSNDILQ
+1418 LLANDILPL
-1426 MDVEIIIMDNLN
+1426 DVEIIIMDNL
-1438 ESNIHEN
+1438 
-1445 LNKSDVAYQ
+1445 
-1454 LAMDYSG
+1454 
-1461 NSKPKIVKLNKK
+1461 
-1473 EIHVKYGYKIPPE
+1473 
-1486 EPIKSILKIHPDI
+1486 
-1499 ELTHAGWSNTPS
+1499 
-1511 GGGIHKF
+1511 
-1518 KINESVVNE
+1518 NESVVNE

-1544 TGLEKKAD
+1544 TGLKKKAE

>member
-1 MNEKGKG
+1 MEKDSILEEINEMRFTSAGVKELLSAFYTNWDRIGKAVKKELYFGDFKELMNFLKGGDQEEQDELRDWIQDKG
-8 LWANIHDKR
+8 IQVMAF
-17 KKGKKPAR
+17 
-25 KGSKAYNKAKA
+25 
-36 AADKLNNEELNH
+36 
-48 IKTLESFVGEA
+48 ESLVNEA

-154 SGIAEEASKFLTD
+154 TGIAKEASDFLTD
-167 ADHLKWLNKNAKS
+167 DNHLKWLNKNARS
-180 EGQKIKWAMK
+180 EGQKIKWALK
-190 DDYSSVIEDLVNR
+190 DDYSPVIEDLVNR
-203 ALGIKESVNE
+203 ALG
-213 AVYIPSN
+213 
-220 IEEFAKRRGALPLVK
+220 
-235 KIARWAEKN
+235 
-244 DKQIVGGTA
+244 
-253 IGKNYD
+253 
-259 TLILDLRHHGGEIR
+259 
-273 VNLNTDKV
+273 
-281 TLNDMSIKDPRSFKK
+281 
-296 ALKESVINENTYLDA
+296 LKESVINENTYLDA

-326 NNINVVVGP
+326 DNIEVVVGP

-403 KMNESVINEAEK
+403 KMNESVNERFNSSEFDAAHVVLGAVEE
-415 YDLNFKIGDTVD
+415 YLGDYENLETYKRFERMSRGKDAAKKKRIIADVLMNVED
-427 LLDDTWEIIST
+427 SYYGSMKLSKALYKLKSKKEELITYVADTLGRA
-438 MKPNKKFKDP
+438 F
-448 FTFQGEDMEQVP
+448 
-460 VYPPSTNKKAEG
+460 
-472 YKIVTVDGSPQYGFL
+472 
-487 YQYTGTNGK
+487 
-496 LYTKLAIVGVNE
+496 E
-508 SVNEGMDDVV
+508 SVNE
-518 FVIDDG
+518 
-524 NLDNKFLMTR
+524 
-534 SLSRNLD
+534 S
-541 YQHDSG
+541 
-547 DQYYVLPKRDFDR
+547 
-560 LEDYADSHGYDT
+560 
-572 DSIYVIDESEELNEF
+572 IDE
-587 HAGTEIGKWLADNG
+587 GRVIGQ
-601 VPLWAAISLIVGLY
+601 P
-615 VVPVV
+615 
-620 SIFGS
+620 
-625 NIFGL
+625 
-630 NANSWKDLY
+630 
-639 NDWKANRDF
+639 
-648 RKLDAN
+648 
-654 KVTELAEEFRKNIDS
+654 S
-669 LPGNKAKYFKSLIR
+669 LPR
-683 KLEKSVGSD
+683 KILK
-692 GEVDKRAAD
+692 
-701 DVKTNIENYVKKNE
+701 
-715 SVNEAKVKL
+715 
-724 PKKIV
+724 
-729 NHKDIPTWAGWV
+729 HKDVPTWAEWV

-762 DGGGAWKQEESEGSQ
+762 DGGGAWKQELSDGMQ
-777 IYTGVKTDPKNWK
+777 IYTGVKTDPKDWK
-790 EGPYRVRYDGDIVME
+790 EGPYRVRYNGDIVME
-805 SVNEDN
+805 SVNEAN
-811 RKHALLRVEPRNYE
+811 FKVGQRVKYIVPGTSNKMKKGKIEDFKSTSTE
-825 AMIDK
+825 EFAVIDGVNVPFS
-830 LQDMNINHRRES
+830 NIS
-842 DTVIKIYTDRISSK
+842 
-856 ALYDLTHDVYVD
+856 
-868 KFVLKESVNEQHKT
+868 ESVNEEIHKT
-882 VAIEDSILQG
+882 IAIEDSILQG

-913 AAKDLSELAKH
+913 AAKDLSDLAKH

-948 YLKDLGERLHDGR
+948 YLKDLGERFYDGR
-961 MAALGTYVGGRDTLA
+961 MAALGTYVGGRDTLE

-987 FSNYI
+987 FGNYI

-1010 ESRNVMTL
+1010 ESHVMTL

-1045 FFKKGYKDDNVMDDV
+1045 FFKKGYKDDSVMDDV

-1227 PKIEPEQVQQVAKKL
+1227 PKIEPEQVQQIAKKL

-1256 ELSHLT
+1256 ELNHLT

-1319 KGDMEKSKH
+1319 KGDMKKSKH

-1343 EYSDNWAVIKEGYD
+1343 EFANDWAVIKEGYNAD
-1357 VEAVAQNV
+1357 AVAQNV
-1365 VVALDTA
+1365 VVALDSA
-1372 AQFFPRYNPAEAE
+1372 AQFFPRYKPAEAE

-1391 LKKYRKLQGKSIEK
+1391 LKKYKKLQGKNAEK

-1418 LLSNDILQ
+1418 LLANDILPL
-1426 MDVEIIIMDNLN
+1426 DVEIIIMDNLN
-1438 ESNIHEN
+1438 ESVNEGKYYPSTQIGSVT
-1445 LNKSDVAYQ
+1445 NKKDMHIFDNDPFIQKMYKQQRIRVDELDTSYSDEWQIFIDKKDKEVITFLKKNYPGHLQIDSYLAKQ
-1454 LAMDYSG
+1454 LA
-1461 NSKPKIVKLNKK
+1461 
-1473 EIHVKYGYKIPPE
+1473 
-1486 EPIKSILKIHPDI
+1486 
-1499 ELTHAGWSNTPS
+1499 
-1511 GGGIHKF
+1511 
-1518 KINESVVNE
+1518 ESVVNEATKHIDKLILKMKPGSTIKIDGKIRTKDKFGNWRHEDDENDILVNRDIVKIANNKNMKVFKSGNFHIIESVVNEAATDRFLQSAARNLAKQMRGKSASRTTLMNRLNSMPLANSLKPDELEKIIDYAMQEMGLNE

-1544 TGLEKKAD
+1544 TGLKKKAD